1 MHYQNEIYWTFRLFS
16 IWTVAIRWIICIIW
30 LLKRQVIVE
39 KNVNVQINDSGFLEL
54 NTFGFD
60 LIPDPLWKMKIFLS
74 EDIIYTVLRI
84 LKIEIYSAVFF
95 KYWRY
100 SYLNYKHTPRGCRLM
115 HIHIIAL
122 CDNVIFFFYINRSKN
137 HKSSLFKQC

>member
-1 MHYQNEIYWTFRLFS
+1 MR
-16 IWTVAIRWIICIIW
+16 A
-30 LLKRQVIVE
+30 IVE

-84 LKIEIYSAVFF
+84 LRIEIYSAFF
-95 KYWRY
+95 
-100 SYLNYKHTPRGCRLM
+100 LN
-115 HIHIIAL
+115 IEDIAT
-122 CDNVIFFFYINRSKN
+122 
-137 HKSSLFKQC
+137 